1 MALAFEI
8 KKALAMCYKQGLTSE
23 CDGCPY
29 REHNGVC
36 MDALMEDAL
45 DLIIKLQDAI
55 CGMVAER
62 KDNDST

>member
-1 MALAFEI
+1 MIAYDI
-8 KKALAMCYKQGLTSE
+8 KKALSMCYKQGLISE
-23 CDGCPY
+23 CEGCPY
-29 REHNGVC
+29 RGHNGVC

-62 KDNDST
+62 KDNE